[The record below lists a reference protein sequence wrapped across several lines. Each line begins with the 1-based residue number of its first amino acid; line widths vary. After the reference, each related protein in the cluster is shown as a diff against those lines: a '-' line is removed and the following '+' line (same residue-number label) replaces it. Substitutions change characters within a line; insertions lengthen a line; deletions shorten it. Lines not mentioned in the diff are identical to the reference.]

1 MIMTI
6 IILSSA
12 KICFAEH
19 SKYAPRSRES
29 GGGQPGG
36 EVPEDRSLVDNHL
49 PLGVLL
55 PQPRVAAG
63 SLDTVGAQVMLM
75 RQYE

>member
-1 MIMTI
+1 MTI
-6 IILSSA
+6 IIITSA
-12 KICFAEH
+12 QVCFAEH

-36 EVPEDRSLVDNHL
+36 EVPEDRSLVDYNL

-63 SLDTVGAQVMLM
+63 PLDTVSAQV
-75 RQYE
+75 